1 MTIMSKPNIDW
12 TIHCCRNG
20 VVCDIC
26 GDMENGFIENACN
39 AHTHGMKKY
48 GHMDFQLVLAY
59 SNKEICRILNTFGLW
74 VQQGRRFAAGDLVSG
89 IYEDCDVRLDAF
101 EETGRAVLR
110 VIIPDKHNIFPNDKR
125 CMYPYTLQTIPTDL
139 LWSKGGTRS

>member
-1 MTIMSKPNIDW
+1 MENNHIDW
-12 TIHCCRNG
+12 IIHCCRNG
-20 VVCDIC
+20 ALCNMC
-26 GDMENGFIENACN
+26 GDAENGFLENSCN

-59 SNKEICRILNTFGLW
+59 PDKEICRILNNFGLW
-74 VQQGRRFAAGDLVSG
+74 VQQSRRFAAGDLVSG
-89 IYEDCDVRLDAF
+89 IYEDCDVRLEEF
-101 EETGRAVLR
+101 EETGRTVLR

-139 LWSKGGTRS
+139 LWSKGGAHS